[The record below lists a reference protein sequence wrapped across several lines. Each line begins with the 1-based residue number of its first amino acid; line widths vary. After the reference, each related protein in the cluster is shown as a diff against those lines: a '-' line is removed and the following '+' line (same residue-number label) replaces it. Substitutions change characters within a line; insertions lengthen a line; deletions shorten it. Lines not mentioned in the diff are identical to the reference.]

1 MSSAEAER
9 VFSDTGN
16 MVRPNRA
23 CLKADIIGASECL
36 KQWDNSGAIEW
47 K

>member
-1 MSSAEAER
+1 MSAEAER
-9 VFSDTGN
+9 VFSNTGN
-16 MVRPNRA
+16 IVRPNRA
-23 CLKADIIGASECL
+23 CLKADIIAASACL